1 MEPSVALDA
10 AVIGLGGA
18 GARVV
23 QELLEGESSLRA
35 IVVDQAEDAGLGAA
49 GASVEFVGVWHAG
62 IDIRTLI
69 RQGAYGDAATASG
82 QRRLRHLSSW
92 RMTLSDA
99 PNVSL
104 QHGTG
109 AFRAVGRMLGL
120 RSEQRI
126 RDALS
131 RLPSDARSVVVIA
144 SMSGG
149 FGSALMTD
157 VIEWLL
163 QDRPNVDVHALWLA
177 DYPPKTHRV
186 LGSTHWN
193 EAAALLESLST
204 LDRLGVSRL
213 KYSVISSESSDFSA
227 ERLRT
232 VIRETADS
240 DSMAVLGEALGR
252 VAVRIFDGSAFVAPP
267 WWRSRPIAESSGL
280 TSGMRQRLI
289 RGYVKAAAH
298 GALRRTQGGETGPAT
313 LTVRARSGEA
323 QSVPLPALPSDRV
336 SPLPRILET
345 AGLALAASPAAES
358 IALLLDWAD
367 EPITARQSPSDGGPE
382 VADPAGYER
391 HYLGMVAPPRA
402 STGDPVGVEAFVVQ
416 QVDLVRDLRA
426 LPYDGTEGL
435 DAQGRPVPPETLFRD
450 IAEDYQI
457 VLEEMIDDL
466 RVQAETTDG
475 EDDAPD
481 VSVAASSA
489 SAGPRWSRIPQGTS
503 SGRFARNLRPF
514 WAVRYAI
521 PAALALGSIGL
532 FLWALNTSDEGRASL
547 AGSADVVAGLMAG
560 FAVCLGAVALI
571 TSIQNNSVTSVRT
584 DRLFTSCTAVCEA
597 VTMFEV
603 ALEKARLTPTHAGVV
618 EDEWSHPSVQLAGRF
633 LRERLDAALGDGLF
647 RLLSARDIQRGT
659 ANHRLDESLSV
670 QVFVLFDDLSRAERV
685 SAEPTSAPPGA
696 AEKVC
701 RIACGL
707 REEIEALTYRAVAR
721 SIRARRGLERVG

>member
-1 MEPSVALDA
+1 MGSSLSAET

-23 QELLEGESSLRA
+23 RELLEDEPSLRA
-35 IVVDQAEDAGLGAA
+35 VVVDQAEDADPGAA
-49 GASVEFVGVWHAG
+49 GRSVEVVGVWPAG
-62 IDIRTLI
+62 LNILTLI
-69 RQGAYGDAATASG
+69 RDGASADATTASG
-82 QRRLRHLSSW
+82 QGRLRHLSSW

-104 QHGTG
+104 EHGTG
-109 AFRAVGRMLGL
+109 AVRAVGRMLGL
-120 RSEQRI
+120 GSEQRI

-131 RLPSDARSVVVIA
+131 RLPSDSRSVVVIA
-144 SMSGG
+144 STSGG

-163 QDRPNVDVHALWLA
+163 QDRPDVDVHALWLA
-177 DYPPKTHRV
+177 DYPPEAHRY
-186 LGSTHWN
+186 LGYYDWN

-204 LDRLGVSRL
+204 LDRLGASRL
-213 KYSVISSESSDFSA
+213 KYSVISSEISDFGA

-232 VIRETADS
+232 AIRGTAEPDS
-240 DSMAVLGEALGR
+240 SAVLGEALER
-252 VAVRIFDGSAFVAPP
+252 VAARIFDGAAFVAPP

-280 TSGMRQRLI
+280 TSDMRQRLI
-289 RGYVKAAAH
+289 KGYVKAAAH
-298 GALRRTQGGETGPAT
+298 GALRRTEGGEAEPAAS
-313 LTVRARSGEA
+313 TVRARSGEA
-323 QSVPLPALPSDRV
+323 QGVPLPALPPDEV

-345 AGLALAASPAAES
+345 AGLALAAAPAAEY
-358 IALLLDWAD
+358 IARLLDWAD
-367 EPITARQSPSDGGPE
+367 KPITARQSTSDGGPE

-391 HYLGMVAPPRA
+391 HYLGMDAPPRA

-416 QVDLVRDLRA
+416 QLDLVRDLRA

-435 DAQGRPVPPETLFRD
+435 DAEGRPVPPETLFRD
-450 IAEDYQI
+450 IAEDYEI
-457 VLEEMIDDL
+457 VLEELIDDL
-466 RVQAETTDG
+466 RVQAEAADG
-475 EDDAPD
+475 EEDAPD
-481 VSVAASSA
+481 VGVAAYPV
-489 SAGPRWSRIPQGTS
+489 SAGQRWSRIPQGAS
-503 SGRFARNLRPF
+503 AGRFARNLRPF

-532 FLWALNTSDEGRASL
+532 FLWALNSSDEGRASL
-547 AGSADVVAGLMAG
+547 AGSANVVAGVMAG
-560 FAVCLGAVALI
+560 FAVCLGAIALI

-597 VTMFEV
+597 ITMFEV
-603 ALEKARLTPTHAGVV
+603 ALEKARLTPRHAGAV

-659 ANHRLDESLSV
+659 ATHRLEESLSI

-685 SAEPTSAPPGA
+685 SAEPSSARPGA
-696 AEKVC
+696 AENVC

-721 SIRARRGLERVG
+721 SIRARRGLARVG